1 MSSLHRGHANLLCIV
16 PILVYVLPKRARFL
30 FFLSPTFPLT
40 VSRFLSA
47 AFSFSFFSLTLCL
60 PYFTVCISVISCSI
74 LSFGLTALSMIISQC
89 IHACFK
95 WNHFVLFLWLEQCF
109 LVYMC
114 HILIHSSVHGNL
126 SCFYFLAVVCSAA
139 VSTGVHV
146 SF

>member
-1 MSSLHRGHANLLCIV
+1 MRRGHANLLCIV
-16 PILVYVLPKRARFL
+16 QILVYVLPKRARFL
-30 FFLSPTFPLT
+30 FFFSPTFPLS

-47 AFSFSFFSLTLCL
+47 AFSFFSLTLCL

-74 LSFGLTALSMIISQC
+74 LSFRLTALSMIISQC
-89 IHACFK
+89 IHVCFK

-109 LVYMC
+109 LVHMC
-114 HILIHSSVHGNL
+114 RVLIHPSVHGNL

-139 VSTGVHV
+139 VSIGAHV